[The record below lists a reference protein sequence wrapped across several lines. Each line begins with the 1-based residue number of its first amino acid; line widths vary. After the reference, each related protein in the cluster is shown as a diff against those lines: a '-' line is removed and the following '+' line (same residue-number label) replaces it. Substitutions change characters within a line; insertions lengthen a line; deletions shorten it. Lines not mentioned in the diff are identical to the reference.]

1 MSESC
6 FQADFQDVFIELPR
20 PALKSFI
27 QKLLQ
32 AHFRISWRHD
42 KNTVELV
49 IKSPEGQ
56 VLIPIQRPSEK
67 ITVIQLNELSIRI
80 EDLAIILEELITETK
95 GRAIVKTATG
105 GWIYVS
111 CFDNGKI
118 VSVMKIGG
126 GEKAEM
132 GSYRTVKKDSS
143 PMEGVDPEVKLY
155 IMTAQIDYLL
165 MELVDALKAKDSLEI
180 ARIKKELTSL
190 SEKREKLQVY
200 INDR

>member
-1 MSESC
+1 MKESC

-20 PALKSFI
+20 PALKTFI
-27 QKLLQ
+27 HKLLQ
-32 AHFRISWRHD
+32 AQFRISWRHD
-42 KNTVELV
+42 KDTVELV
-49 IKSPEGQ
+49 IKSLEGQ
-56 VLIPIQRPSEK
+56 VLIPIQRPSENM
-67 ITVIQLNELSIRI
+67 TVIELNELSVWI

-95 GRAIVKTATG
+95 GRAIVKTATD

-132 GSYRTVKKDSS
+132 GSYRTIKKNSGTIK
-143 PMEGVDPEVKLY
+143 GVDPEVKLY

-165 MELVDALKAKDSLEI
+165 MELVEALEEDNVPEIERIKDELTYLSLE
-180 ARIKKELTSL
+180 
-190 SEKREKLQVY
+190 REKLKSTSE
-200 INDR
+200 